1 MRYLI
6 LTYLRKANGQIDE
19 QMAVANRVKPNDI
32 QTANVILDFKK
43 LAIVKCSMGN
53 IQINREWDHIVS
65 YYYQHY
71 ANVIERLFNENGHVM
86 AIGTPTKTNAS
97 AQTAWQ

>member
-6 LTYLRKANGQIDE
+6 LTYFRKANGQIDE

-43 LAIVKCSMGN
+43 LAIVKCSVGAV
-53 IQINREWDHIVS
+53 QVNRDWDHIVS

-71 ANVIERLFNENGHVM
+71 ANVIERLFIENGHAVPE
-86 AIGTPTKTNAS
+86 AETKTDAS
-97 AQTAWQ
+97 VQTA

>member
-6 LTYLRKANGQIDE
+6 LTYFRKANGQIDE
-19 QMAVANRVKPNDI
+19 QMAVSNRVKNSDV

-53 IQINREWDHIVS
+53 IQVNRDWDHIVS

-71 ANVIERLFNENGHVM
+71 ANVIERLFIENGHVVPE
-86 AIGTPTKTNAS
+86 AETKTDKS
-97 AQTAWQ
+97 AQTA